1 MGTPF
6 SPWYLHRP
14 GMSTLSPYTHLEC
27 VPISTAMSMLTLDV
41 ECPLSFLQLLYGPG
55 LFP

>member
-1 MGTPF
+1 
-6 SPWYLHRP
+6 
-14 GMSTLSPYTHLEC
+14 MSTLSPYTHLEC